1 MFVKLIALLISNVYI
16 SFSVLLCCMSLALKC
31 GLKGRIGQNEDPVP
45 ASALERT
52 SAIECIALEPSRQDR
67 ERLHR
72 ARRASVQAHLC
83 LSARPTIEHTPHQPA
98 IPVLP

>member
-16 SFSVLLCCMSLALKC
+16 SFSVLLCCISLALKC

-45 ASALERT
+45 A

-98 IPVLP
+98 IPMLP